1 MAEEKRKRGRPVK
14 WEEAFK
20 KYQSTA
26 QYYTKRANTQ
36 LSDQYIR
43 DIDHFKEQVRSYR
56 DIYNWSVAKA
66 TSFLAQKAG
75 LNDASLNQIRALQ
88 SEAARLGKNVNLAVG
103 AEIFRSAKDEEID
116 YIKDVVAEHGWTSE
130 QELID
135 AVHSGELTISEL
147 YKYLVVWRNPDPEG
161 KTPGA
166 GVEARKEWISQN
178 IFGSL

>member
-1 MAEEKRKRGRPVK
+1 MAEERKRGRPVK

-116 YIKDVVAEHGWTSE
+116 YIKEVVAKHGWESE

-147 YKYLVVWRNPDPEG
+147 YKYLVVWKNPDPEG

-166 GVEARKEWISQN
+166 GVEDRKEWISQN

>member
-1 MAEEKRKRGRPVK
+1 MAEEKRKRGRPIK

-26 QYYTKRANTQ
+26 QYYTKRANTE

-43 DIDHFKEQVRSYR
+43 DIDHFREQVESYR
-56 DIYNWSVAKA
+56 DIHNWSVAKA

-88 SEAARLGKNVNLAVG
+88 SEAAVLGKNINLATG
-103 AEIFRSAKDEEID
+103 AKIFRSAKDEDID
-116 YIKDVVAEHGWTSE
+116 YIKKVVAKYGWTTK

-147 YKYLVVWRNPDPEG
+147 YKYLVIWQDPEG
-161 KTPGA
+161 ETPGD
-166 GVEARKEWISQN
+166 GVEDRKEWISQN

>member
-1 MAEEKRKRGRPVK
+1 MAKRGRPIK

-26 QYYTKRANTQ
+26 LYYTKRANTQ
-36 LSDQYIR
+36 LSDEYIR
-43 DIDHFKEQVRSYR
+43 DIDQFKEQVMSYR
-56 DIYNWSVAKA
+56 DVYDWSVAKA

-75 LNDASLNQIRALQ
+75 LNNASLNQLRALQ
-88 SEAARLGKNVNLAVG
+88 SEAAKLGKNINLALG
-103 AEIFRSAKDEEID
+103 AKIFRSAKDEEID
-116 YIKDVVAEHGWTSE
+116 YIKKVVQKYGWTSK

-135 AVHSGELTISEL
+135 AVRSGELTISEL
-147 YKYLVVWRNPDPEG
+147 YKYLVIWQDPDPEG

-166 GVEARKEWISQN
+166 GVEDRKEWISQN

>member
-1 MAEEKRKRGRPVK
+1 MAKRGRPIK

-26 QYYTKRANTQ
+26 LYYTKRANTQ
-36 LSDQYIR
+36 LSDEYIR
-43 DIDHFKEQVRSYR
+43 DIDQFKEQVMSYR
-56 DIYNWSVAKA
+56 DVYDWSVAKA

-75 LNDASLNQIRALQ
+75 LNNASLNQLRALQ
-88 SEAARLGKNVNLAVG
+88 SEAAKLGKNINLALG
-103 AEIFRSAKDEEID
+103 AKIFRSAKDEEID
-116 YIKDVVAEHGWTSE
+116 YIKKVVQKYGWTSK

-135 AVHSGELTISEL
+135 AVRSGELTISEL
-147 YKYLVVWRNPDPEG
+147 YKYLVVWQDPEG

-166 GVEARKEWISQN
+166 GVEDRKEWISQN